1 MVLYTSFLPPSFF
14 KKREKKAF
22 YPPSL
27 SKSICTACILSA
39 GQHSLFF
46 VGGGIRLLFFSPP
59 PSPSF
64 FHFRDILNFLISL
77 RLLSRAYFL
86 IFISEAKTL
95 SLLSTHP
102 QSKIRFI
109 PFFFL
114 VLLVYFG
121 KNLQRSSGFY
131 CRWYYFRECIG
142 LFTLFTSCAHN
153 IEEGQTVPQ
162 AI

>member
-1 MVLYTSFLPPSFF
+1 MYGLVYKFPPPFLLFKG
-14 KKREKKAF
+14 KKRHF
-22 YPPSL
+22 IPHL

-46 VGGGIRLLFFSPP
+46 VGGGIRLLFFSPL
-59 PSPSF
+59 PSF

-102 QSKIRFI
+102 QSKIHFL
-109 PFFFL
+109 PFL
-114 VLLVYFG
+114 VLFIYFG
-121 KNLQRSSGFY
+121 KNLQRSSGFIAGDTISESVSVY
-131 CRWYYFRECIG
+131 SLCLPRVHIILKRVRRFPRR
-142 LFTLFTSCAHN
+142 
-153 IEEGQTVPQ
+153 
-162 AI
+162 